1 MIVLLAFSIVIA
13 QIEDSDDPYD
23 PYFDKQW
30 ALSNND
36 TDIDIDAK
44 SMWKSCINTT
54 SDEQVTVAII
64 DTGVSFLSD
73 DLRGLQWINDEE
85 IKGNSIDD
93 DKNGYIDDYSGGH
106 SIRCSYG

>member
-1 MIVLLAFSIVIA
+1 MSWKSIVIAIVIVLLAFSIVIA

-54 SDEQVTVAII
+54 SKEATRFYGQSGRRLYSKTLWLYFHV
-64 DTGVSFLSD
+64 
-73 DLRGLQWINDEE
+73 
-85 IKGNSIDD
+85 
-93 DKNGYIDDYSGGH
+93 NGA
-106 SIRCSYG
+106 